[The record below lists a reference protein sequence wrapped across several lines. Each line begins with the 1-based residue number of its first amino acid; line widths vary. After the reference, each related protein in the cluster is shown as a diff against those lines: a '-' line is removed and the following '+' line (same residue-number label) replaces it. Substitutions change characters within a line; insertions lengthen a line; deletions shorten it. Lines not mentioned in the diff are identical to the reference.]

1 MAARTKPLLHNGYEV
16 SPGLTIRARIDKVFF
31 TEVYTLSDNR
41 FLYLFIGLTPD
52 QIVSHEKKNGLLRL
66 EHQNSEFYG
75 LIVDKHQPDIVADVL
90 GSLTT
95 HKGLDCVAGM
105 KGLKNILRQDVIKP
119 LREPELFEK
128 FKLGIPNGILL
139 FGPPGCGKTFI
150 VRKLAEEL
158 QYNFLETKHS
168 DVGSPYIHGS
178 VGKIAALF
186 EKAIANAPSI
196 LFIDEIEGMVPKR
209 EGLESTAQYK
219 QEEVNE
225 FLMQLN
231 DAAKKKV
238 LVVGA
243 TNRPQLIDT
252 AILRSGRMDRRI
264 FVPPPDGDAREELFR
279 IYLWGRPHSPQID
292 FKMLSELTENF
303 VCSDIELIV
312 TETARKA
319 VQERKDEI
327 TEEMIISVLNKF
339 NPSIS
344 NEEISGYKRFS
355 ELER

>member
-1 MAARTKPLLHNGYEV
+1 MTARSKPILHNGFEIV
-16 SPGLTIRARIDKVFF
+16 RGLTIQSRVERVYF
-31 TEVYTLSDNR
+31 TEVYTLSDSR
-41 FLYLFIGLTPD
+41 YFYLFTQLKPEAVI
-52 QIVSHEKKNGLLRL
+52 
-66 EHQNSEFYG
+66 NSEKRSSLLQIKISDTEYYG
-75 LIVDKHQPDIVADVL
+75 LVIENHQPGRVADVL
-90 GSLTT
+90 NSLTT
-95 HKGLDCVAGM
+95 LKGLDCVAGM
-105 KGLKNILRQDVIKP
+105 KELKRILVSDVIKP

-139 FGPPGCGKTFI
+139 YGPPGCGKTFI

-158 QYNFLETKHS
+158 QYNFVETKHS

-186 EKAIANAPSI
+186 EKAEANAPSI
-196 LFIDEIEGMVPKR
+196 LFIDEIEGLVPRR
-209 EGLESTAQYK
+209 ELLESTSQYK

-231 DAAKKKV
+231 DAAKKKI

-264 FVPPPDGDAREELFR
+264 FVPPPDSDAREELFR
-279 IYLWGRPHSPQID
+279 IYLMGRPHSKLID
-292 FKMLSELTENF
+292 FKSLAQRTENF

-312 TETARKA
+312 TEAARRA
-319 VQERKDEI
+319 VHEKKEEI
-327 TEEMIISVLNKF
+327 SEKMLTSILEGF
-339 NPSIS
+339 NPSVNI
-344 NEEISGYKRFS
+344 EEIASYRRFS